1 MNRHRKYV
9 VILILTAVLGCL
21 WSPHTIDAGIKSDK
35 KPQPLNIVLITISS
49 LRADHVGCLGYHRDT
64 TAAFDSFAKEGILF
78 TQTFAVSGWMM
89 PAHGSI
95 FTALYPNSHGATH
108 IDKKLGSK
116 HKTLA
121 EILKANGYVTVGFC
135 FNPRL
140 DSEHGFDRGFDI
152 YDDYSAAMML
162 QSLTFDSGLIDIN
175 KHRTNDLIN
184 TAALAWLDRNDQH
197 PFLLF
202 VHYYDN
208 HWDYLPPSP
217 YDKLYDPNYDG
228 PINGRNIAREPLFSN
243 PPDDDGLNHMIALY
257 DGQIRRTDDDLAIL
271 LNALRKKQL
280 FENSI
285 IILLADHGEQ
295 FYEHGHTSH
304 QGLFEELIHIPL
316 AIHIPGMQN
325 TTKPVDAL
333 VSQID
338 ILPTILDYLSI
349 TIPKQCQGKS
359 LRTLIEGKTDKIN
372 DVIFAQYSA
381 GAIPDCYVA
390 RSKKYKC
397 YSTSSESYAFDLE
410 DDPGELSRI
419 LPCEFP
425 EQARIL
431 SKKLSELLMHQR
443 SGN

>member
-1 MNRHRKYV
+1 
-9 VILILTAVLGCL
+9 
-21 WSPHTIDAGIKSDK
+21 
-35 KPQPLNIVLITISS
+35 
-49 LRADHVGCLGYHRDT
+49 
-64 TAAFDSFAKEGILF
+64 
-78 TQTFAVSGWMM
+78 M

-95 FTALYPNSHGATH
+95 FTSLYPNSHGATH
-108 IDKKLGSK
+108 IDKKLGPQ
-116 HKTLA
+116 HETLA

-140 DSEHGFDRGFDI
+140 DSDHGFDRGFDL
-152 YDDYSAAMML
+152 YDDYSAATML
-162 QSLTFDSGLIDIN
+162 QSMAFDSEPIDIN

-184 TAALAWLDRNDQH
+184 TAALAWLDRNNQY
-197 PFLLF
+197 PFFLF

-228 PINGRNIAREPLFSN
+228 PIDGRNIAREPLFSN
-243 PPDDDGLNHMIALY
+243 PPDDDGLKHMIALY

-271 LNALRKKQL
+271 LNAMRKQQL
-280 FENSI
+280 FENSLI
-285 IILLADHGEQ
+285 IILADHGEQ

-304 QGLFEELIHIPL
+304 QGLFDELIHIPL
-316 AIHIPGMQN
+316 AIHAPGMQN
-325 TTKPVDAL
+325 TSKPVDTL

-359 LRTLIEGKTDKIN
+359 LRPLIEGKTDRIN
-372 DVIFAQYSA
+372 DLIYAQYSA

-390 RSKKYKC
+390 RSNKYKC

-419 LPCEFP
+419 LPSEFP
-425 EQARIL
+425 EQARVL
-431 SKKLSELLMHQR
+431 SKKLSELLIQQR

>member
-9 VILILTAVLGCL
+9 VMLIFTAVIGCL
-21 WSPHTIDAGIKSDK
+21 WSQHTVDAGIKSNK
-35 KPQPLNIVLITISS
+35 ISQPLNIVLITISS

-64 TAAFDSFAKEGILF
+64 TTAFDSFAKNGVLF
-78 TQTFAVSGWMM
+78 TQAFATSGWMM

-95 FTALYPNSHGATH
+95 FTSLHPDSHGATH
-108 IDKKLGSK
+108 INNKLGSK

-135 FNPRL
+135 SNPRL
-140 DSEHGFDRGFDI
+140 DSEHGFDRGFYI

-162 QSLTFDSGLIDIN
+162 QSMTFDSSQIDIN

-184 TAALAWLDRNDQH
+184 TAAVAWLNRNNQH
-197 PFLLF
+197 PFFLF

-228 PINGRNIAREPLFSN
+228 PIDGRNIAREPLFSN
-243 PPDDDGLNHMIALY
+243 PPDGDGLNHMIALY
-257 DGQIRRTDDDLAIL
+257 DGQIKRTDDDLAIL

-285 IILLADHGEQ
+285 IIILADHGEQ

-316 AIHIPGMQN
+316 AIHTPVMQ
-325 TTKPVDAL
+325 KPPANVNAL

-349 TIPKQCQGKS
+349 NMPKQCQGKS
-359 LRTLIEGKTDKIN
+359 LRPLIEGKTEKIN
-372 DVIFAQYSA
+372 DLIFAQYSA

-419 LPCEFP
+419 LPSDFP
-425 EQARIL
+425 QKAQMLYQKL
-431 SKKLSELLMHQR
+431 SKLLLDR
-443 SGN
+443 